1 MIQVIAGNKGSGK
14 TKRLIDIANEAL
26 KEAHGIVAFID
37 DDKRYM
43 YDLRHEVRFVDAS
56 DYPAIK
62 GSSADVFLGFL
73 SGMIAS
79 NFDLS
84 VICVDSFLKLCKKTP
99 LSEMEAFFE
108 NLNRLPEAGEIKFI
122 FNVSSDADT
131 LPEFMKPYLI

>member
-1 MIQVIAGNKGSGK
+1 MIQVIAGNKGTGK

-26 KEAHGIVAFID
+26 KVEHGIVAFID

-62 GSSADVFLGFL
+62 GNTADAFLGFL

-84 VICVDSFLKLCKKTP
+84 MICVDAFLKLCKKTP
-99 LSEMEAFFE
+99 LAEMESFFT
-108 NLNRLPEAGEIKFI
+108 NLAKLSETNHLNFI
-122 FNVSSDADT
+122 LNISSDAET
-131 LPEFMKPYLI
+131 LPEFLKPYLI